1 MTRAVLKEAEILR
14 SLFEQHVTKS
24 QGKSQATF
32 GRETGLGS
40 ASMVNQYLTG
50 RRPLSL
56 RSGARFAAGMG
67 VDLRGLSPRL
77 QEELNAILAVLPKLE
92 SSTALSEYAPVRSA
106 KLRLEAGKKGYK
118 TERLEGMG
126 AFIAFRN
133 DWLAQRNFQSS
144 QLLAVEMN
152 DNGMAPTL
160 MRSDLIVLNTADVS
174 LVDSMVFAFNYE
186 GELRIRRVV
195 RDAGEWWLYCD
206 NLDRQRFPRKQFI
219 VKQCYALGR
228 IVHRQSESV

>member
-1 MTRAVLKEAEILR
+1 MPRAALKEAEILR

-50 RRPLSL
+50 RRRLSL
-56 RSGARFAAGMG
+56 RSGTRFAAGMG
-67 VDLRGLSPRL
+67 VDLRRISPRL
-77 QEELNAILAVLPKLE
+77 QEELGVMLAVLPKVD
-92 SSTALSEYAPVRSA
+92 SGAPLSEYAPVRSA

-118 TERLEGMG
+118 TERLEGVG

-152 DNGMAPTL
+152 DCGMVPTL
-160 MRSDLIVLNTADVS
+160 MQGDLVVLNTADVS
-174 LVDSMVFAFNYE
+174 LADSVVFAFNYE
-186 GELRIRRVV
+186 GQLRIRRVV
-195 RDAGEWWLYCD
+195 RDVGEWWLYCD
-206 NLDRQRFPRKQFI
+206 NLDLQRFPRKRI
-219 VKQCYALGR
+219 VVKQCYTLGR